1 MRGWSASLVM
11 VFGLLLG
18 ACGGGAGAPSAVP
31 AKGGD
36 APAASRAA
44 PPAAAPAAATA
55 AAPAAGSQP
64 LGPLTQVRGG
74 MLPSILSAPLF
85 AGVDVGIYQQNG
97 LEVQVEPFTSTGD
110 MLTLIAGGRLEFGQV
125 TMGAAAFNAFN
136 RGVDL
141 VIGGSGPLA
150 LLTVL
155 IRKDLYESG
164 AIRSA
169 RDLKGTRFALN
180 GRGPIIE
187 WMQAKVLEK
196 GGLTPEDV
204 EAPILPW
211 PDQVTALGNRAID
224 VGFVGEPLGALAVG
238 RGVAVI
244 LEEREPGQGEPWYA
258 PNAQGSM
265 IMMNRP
271 WAEAT
276 PAAATAVVKS
286 YVQAAR
292 RMQGTRIFEDEA
304 ALASVEKW
312 VNVKPDLVRQ
322 ATPPL
327 WALNGR
333 LDVGTLTEVQRY
345 FVDTGSTD
353 YQQPIPLD
361 RMYNDGWLNEAL
373 REIGI
378 VPES

>member
-1 MRGWSASLVM
+1 MRGMSARLVI
-11 VFGLLLG
+11 VLGLLLG
-18 ACGGGAGAPSAVP
+18 ACGGGGSAPRAAP
-31 AKGGD
+31 APGGD
-36 APAASRAA
+36 VPAASGAA
-44 PPAAAPAAATA
+44 PTAAAAAAAPAPA
-55 AAPAAGSQP
+55 AASQVPGS
-64 LGPLTQVRGG
+64 LTQVRGG

-85 AGVDVGIYQQNG
+85 AGVDLGIYQQNG
-97 LEVQVEPFTSTGD
+97 LDVQVEPFTSTGD

-150 LLTVL
+150 LLSLL
-155 IRKDLYESG
+155 IRKDLYDSG

-180 GRGPIIE
+180 GRGTIIE

-224 VGFVGEPLGALAVG
+224 VGFVGEPLGSLAVA

-265 IMMNRP
+265 ILMNRT
-271 WAEAT
+271 WAEAN

-292 RMQGTRIFEDEA
+292 RMQGTRIFEDEP

-312 VNVKPDLVRQ
+312 VNVKPDVVRQ

-345 FVDTGSTD
+345 FLDTGATD

-361 RMYNDGWLNEAL
+361 RMYNDTWLNDAL
-373 REIGI
+373 REIGV

>member
-1 MRGWSASLVM
+1 
-11 VFGLLLG
+11 
-18 ACGGGAGAPSAVP
+18 
-31 AKGGD
+31 
-36 APAASRAA
+36 
-44 PPAAAPAAATA
+44 
-55 AAPAAGSQP
+55 
-64 LGPLTQVRGG
+64 
-74 MLPSILSAPLF
+74 
-85 AGVDVGIYQQNG
+85 
-97 LEVQVEPFTSTGD
+97 
-110 MLTLIAGGRLEFGQV
+110 
-125 TMGAAAFNAFN
+125 
-136 RGVDL
+136 

-150 LLTVL
+150 LLSLL
-155 IRKDLYESG
+155 IRKDLYDSG

-180 GRGPIIE
+180 GRGTIIE

-224 VGFVGEPLGALAVG
+224 VGFVGEPLGSLAVA

-244 LEEREPGQGEPWYA
+244 LEEPAQGEPWYA

-265 IMMNRP
+265 ILMNRT
-271 WAEAT
+271 WAEAN

-292 RMQGTRIFEDEA
+292 RMQGTRIFEDEP

-312 VNVKPDLVRQ
+312 VNVKPDVVRQ

-327 WALNGR
+327 WAINGR
-333 LDVGTLTEVQRY
+333 LDVATLTEVQRY
-345 FVDTGSTD
+345 FLDTGATD

-361 RMYNDGWLNEAL
+361 RMYNDTWLNDAL
-373 REIGI
+373 REIRV

>member
-1 MRGWSASLVM
+1 
-11 VFGLLLG
+11 
-18 ACGGGAGAPSAVP
+18 
-31 AKGGD
+31 
-36 APAASRAA
+36 
-44 PPAAAPAAATA
+44 
-55 AAPAAGSQP
+55 
-64 LGPLTQVRGG
+64 LTQVRGG

-97 LEVQVEPFTSTGD
+97 LDVQVEPFTSTGD

-125 TMGAAAFNAFN
+125 TMGAAAFNGFN
-136 RGVDL
+136 RGVDV

-150 LLTVL
+150 LLSLL
-155 IRKDLYESG
+155 IRKDLYDSG

-180 GRGPIIE
+180 GRGTIIE

-224 VGFVGEPLGALAVG
+224 VGFVGEPLGSLAVA

-265 IMMNRP
+265 ILMNRT
-271 WAEAT
+271 WAEAN

-292 RMQGTRIFEDEA
+292 RMQGTRIFEDEP

-333 LDVGTLTEVQRY
+333 LDVATLNEVQRY
-345 FVDTGSTD
+345 FIDTGATD
-353 YQQPIPLD
+353 YQQPIPLE
-361 RMYNDGWLNEAL
+361 RMYNDAWLNDAL
-373 REIGI
+373 REIGV

>member
-1 MRGWSASLVM
+1 MRGRSTSLVM
-11 VFGLLLG
+11 LLALLLG
-18 ACGGGAGAPSAVP
+18 ACGGGAGAPPAAP
-31 AKGGD
+31 AKGSE
-36 APAASRAA
+36 A
-44 PPAAAPAAATA
+44 PAAAPAAAA
-55 AAPAAGSQP
+55 ASQP
-64 LGPLTQVRGG
+64 AGPLTQVRGG
-74 MLPSILSAPLF
+74 MLPSILSAPIF

-97 LEVQVEPFTSTGD
+97 LDVEVEPFSSTGD
-110 MLTLIAGGRLEFGQV
+110 MLALIAGGKLEFGQV

-150 LLTVL
+150 LLSLL
-155 IRKDLYESG
+155 IRKDLYDSG
-164 AIRSA
+164 AIRST

-180 GRGPIIE
+180 GRGTIIE

-196 GGLTPEDV
+196 GGLTPADV
-204 EAPILPW
+204 EVPILPW

-224 VGFVGEPLGALAVG
+224 VGFVGEPLGSLAVA

-244 LEEREPGQGEPWYA
+244 LEEREPGQAEPWYA

-265 IMMNRP
+265 IMLNRT
-271 WAEAT
+271 WAEAN
-276 PAAATAVVKS
+276 PAAATAIVKS

-292 RMQGTRIFEDEA
+292 RFQDTRIFDDEA

-312 VNVKPDLVRQ
+312 VNVKPELVRQ
-322 ATPPL
+322 SMPPL

-333 LDVGTLTEVQRY
+333 VDAETLTEVQRY
-345 FVDTGSTD
+345 FIDTGATD

-361 RMYNDGWLNEAL
+361 RMYNDRWLNDAL
-373 REIGI
+373 GEIGI

>member
-1 MRGWSASLVM
+1 MMRGMSVRLVI
-11 VFGLLLG
+11 VLGLLLG
-18 ACGGGAGAPSAVP
+18 ACGGGAGPSAAVP

-36 APAASRAA
+36 APEASRVAPGAGASAAAS
-44 PPAAAPAAATA
+44 
-55 AAPAAGSQP
+55 QP
-64 LGPLTQVRGG
+64 QRPLTEVRGG

-97 LEVQVEPFTSTGD
+97 LDVQVEPFTSTGD

-141 VIGGSGPLA
+141 VISGSGPLA
-150 LLTVL
+150 LLSLL
-155 IRKDLYESG
+155 IRKDLYDSG

-180 GRGPIIE
+180 GRGTIIE

-224 VGFVGEPLGALAVG
+224 VGFVGEPLGSLAVA

-244 LEEREPGQGEPWYA
+244 LEEREPGQADPWYA

-265 IMMNRP
+265 ILLNQT
-271 WAEAT
+271 WAEAN

-292 RMQGTRIFEDEA
+292 RFQGTRIFEDEA

-312 VNVKPDLVRQ
+312 VNVKPDVVRQ
-322 ATPPL
+322 STPPL

-333 LDVGTLTEVQRY
+333 LDVKTLTEVQHY
-345 FVDTGSTD
+345 FIDTGATD
-353 YQQPIPLD
+353 YQQPIPVE
-361 RMYNDGWLNEAL
+361 RIYNDRWLNEAL
-373 REIGI
+373 REIGV